1 MKVNGW
7 TLYWHPAFKEQ
18 FDKLLSAVQ
27 AIKDNRLHEL
37 NTNDRA
43 KLLKRVLEII
53 VEEIRKVPNHANFA
67 QGNTLGEANRH
78 WRRAKFLQRF
88 RLFFRFSSTAKI
100 IIYAWVNDEKTL
112 RQAGAK
118 TDVYEVFENRLKK
131 ADPPTDWDDLLK
143 QSAEIESLPN
153 PFVTEQAKSCEEE

>member
-18 FDKLLSAVQ
+18 FDKALSAVQ
-27 AIKDNRLHEL
+27 TIKDNRPHEL

-53 VEEIRKVPNHANFA
+53 VDEIPKDPNHANFA
-67 QGNTLGEANRH
+67 QCNTLGKANRY

-88 RLFFRFSSTAKI
+88 LLFFRFSSTAKI
-100 IIYAWVNDEKTL
+100 IIYAWVNDDKTL

-118 TDVYEVFENRLKK
+118 TDAYEVFEKRLKRGE
-131 ADPPTDWDDLLK
+131 PPANWDDLLK
-143 QSAEIESLPN
+143 QSAEIEALPN
-153 PFVTEQAKSCEEE
+153 PFETEQAKPGER

>member
-18 FDKLLSAVQ
+18 FDKTLSAVQ
-27 AIKDNRLHEL
+27 AIKDNRPREL
-37 NTNDRA
+37 SSNDRA

-53 VEEIRKVPNHANFA
+53 VDEIPEDPHHAKFA
-67 QGNTLGEANRH
+67 QGNTLGETNRF

-88 RLFFRFSSTAKI
+88 RLFFRFSSSAKI

-118 TDVYEVFENRLKK
+118 TDAYAAFEKRLRKG
-131 ADPPTDWDDLLK
+131 DPPADWDDLLK
-143 QSAEIESLPN
+143 QSMEIDSLPDM
-153 PFVTEQAKSCEEE
+153 Q